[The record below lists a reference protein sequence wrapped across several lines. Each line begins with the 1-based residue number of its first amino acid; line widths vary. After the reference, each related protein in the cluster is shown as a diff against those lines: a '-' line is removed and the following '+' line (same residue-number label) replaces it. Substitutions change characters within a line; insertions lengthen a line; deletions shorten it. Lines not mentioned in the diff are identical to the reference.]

1 MTNRKLSTYF
11 NLHRRYF
18 RSVNLERD
26 LDIPDAVIGYIPT
39 ERSIDALRRII
50 TAFDRPNAHRYW
62 TMTGV
67 YGTGKSSFA
76 HYLAC
81 LCAPANSETRQNAL
95 NIAEKSFGG
104 NHSDL
109 IAIRETIP
117 EKGLFRAIATA
128 QREPLSWTIVRALA
142 NGANL
147 LWTKGKKP
155 KIATELIDLVS
166 QIEDGNE
173 SISISSTT
181 VLSLLKQTLE
191 SIDTNLILVIDEL
204 GKTLEFASMQQGSED
219 LYLLQQIAEIKIK
232 GNRQIYFLGM
242 LHQSFAGYSS
252 GLTTVEQN
260 EWVKIQGR
268 FEDIPLTESPN
279 QMTRLIGQ
287 AIDLTDADPIL
298 YPIHQ
303 QAEEWFNILQSILT
317 ENEVSTNII
326 AAAYPLHPLTSLI
339 LPLLC
344 VRYAQ
349 NDRSLLTFLTS
360 DEPYAFRQFLESEMI
375 DGDNIPTLKLDR
387 VYDYFVESVTGLTSR
402 INLQRWIEIQTLIQD
417 AGNQAPEILQ
427 ILKTIGV
434 MNLVTATGSLR
445 ASPELVAL
453 AMCNRPDDSAKIEF
467 WKEQI
472 ELLKNK
478 GLITYRTQ
486 GNELRIWEGS
496 DFNVDLAIRDL
507 TERDRFTLAGLL
519 QQLRPLKPLVAQRHY
534 TTTGSL
540 RYFERQYADSSIQLP
555 EVKCSSD
562 SYDGL
567 IIYWLDSSIPTVF
580 PTATID
586 NKPLI
591 IVQISQSSTLQIR
604 CQEFSALHKIKDS
617 VELVTD
623 GVARKE
629 VKHRLAEAERL
640 LDETIDRAFDWE
652 NGKNVCWVEGNI
664 VGIERTKAFQSLLS
678 KICDRV
684 YAQGL
689 KLDNEL
695 INRRELTSQGAK
707 ARRELIEGSIEHSE
721 LPRLGLEGYGP
732 EVTIYHSV
740 FGATGIHRQEED
752 SPEERLRQR
761 WGFQPPDLS
770 TIAGRGINDVWQ
782 AIEDFCLAAKERQ
795 QSLDLLYR
803 QLEKPPYGIKQG
815 IIPLL
820 IAAVLIHR
828 IDDVSFYKDGIFVP
842 ILSSEH
848 FELLVKDPSRYSV
861 KYIEVIGLRAQ
872 VFKELESVLRSSVQG
887 QSTSIRNSTL
897 LSVVKPLF
905 QFEKHLPAYTKKTQ
919 RMSER
924 ARIVLKSFGDAQEPD
939 VLIFSTLPIAC
950 GLPPIDAETQASETT
965 DLPREL
971 RIRLVQVLQ
980 EIQSVYENL
989 LIECKSLLHSAFAV
1003 SSGEHKL
1010 REDLRVRASYLVGN
1024 CVDPVLRRF
1033 TIAAVE
1039 ESKSDRD
1046 WLEALVSI
1054 VADKPTTSWTDQ
1066 DVTSFEVKLSDLSRR
1081 FNNLEALQKEVV
1093 TSNRSGFEAS
1103 RITIT
1108 QADGRE
1114 VNRMVWID
1122 REQSEKVDELVD
1134 ELVARINGYDD
1145 IQLQQAIV
1153 AKLAER
1159 LFGAQIPGHNTI
1171 ELSDRAGGGSVGK
1184 GNKTH
1189 SRSFRREG

>member
-1 MTNRKLSTYF
+1 MT
-11 NLHRRYF
+11 
-18 RSVNLERD
+18 
-26 LDIPDAVIGYIPT
+26 I
-39 ERSIDALRRII
+39 
-50 TAFDRPNAHRYW
+50 
-62 TMTGV
+62 
-67 YGTGKSSFA
+67 
-76 HYLAC
+76 
-81 LCAPANSETRQNAL
+81 
-95 NIAEKSFGG
+95 
-104 NHSDL
+104 
-109 IAIRETIP
+109 
-117 EKGLFRAIATA
+117 
-128 QREPLSWTIVRALA
+128 
-142 NGANL
+142 
-147 LWTKGKKP
+147 
-155 KIATELIDLVS
+155 
-166 QIEDGNE
+166 
-173 SISISSTT
+173 
-181 VLSLLKQTLE
+181 
-191 SIDTNLILVIDEL
+191 
-204 GKTLEFASMQQGSED
+204 
-219 LYLLQQIAEIKIK
+219 
-232 GNRQIYFLGM
+232 
-242 LHQSFAGYSS
+242 
-252 GLTTVEQN
+252 
-260 EWVKIQGR
+260 
-268 FEDIPLTESPN
+268 
-279 QMTRLIGQ
+279 LIGQ
-287 AIDLTDADPIL
+287 AIDKTNAEPIL
-298 YPIHQ
+298 YAIHQ
-303 QAEEWFNILQSILT
+303 QAEDWFNVLRRVLS
-317 ENEVSTNII
+317 ENEVSTIII
-326 AAAYPLHPLTSLI
+326 AAAYPLHPIASLV

-349 NDRSLLTFLTS
+349 NDRSLFTFLTS
-360 DEPYAFRQFLESEMI
+360 DEPYAFRQFLDSEVVT
-375 DGDNIPTLKLDR
+375 DECIPTLKLHR
-387 VYDYFVESVTGLTSR
+387 VYDYFVESVTGLASR
-402 INLQRWIEIQTLIQD
+402 INLQRWVEIQTLIQD
-417 AGNQAPEILQ
+417 AGDLSPEILQ
-427 ILKTIGV
+427 LLKTIGV
-434 MNLVTATGSLR
+434 MNLVTITGSLR

-453 AMCNRPDDSAKIEF
+453 AMCDRPDNIDELEF
-467 WKEQI
+467 WQEQI
-472 ELLKNK
+472 ELIKTK

-496 DFNVDLAIRDL
+496 DFNVDLAIRDAI
-507 TERDRFTLAGLL
+507 EVDRSMLASLL
-519 QQLRPLKPLVAQRHY
+519 QRLRPLKPLVAQRHY
-534 TTTGSL
+534 ANTGSL
-540 RYFERQYADSSIQLP
+540 RYFERQYVDRSTKLLEIR
-555 EVKCSSD
+555 CSSD

-567 IIYWLDSSIPTVF
+567 IVYWLDSSLPTVLP
-580 PTATID
+580 PTTID
-586 NKPLI
+586 GKPLV
-591 IVQISQSSTLQIR
+591 IVKISQLSTLQIR
-604 CQEFSALHKIKDS
+604 CQEFSALFKIQTTAA
-617 VELVTD
+617 ELATD

-629 VKHRLAEAERL
+629 VKHRLREAERL
-640 LDETIDRAFDWE
+640 LDETIDRAFDWAD
-652 NGKNVCWVEGNI
+652 GKNVCWVEGEI
-664 VGIERTKAFQSLLS
+664 VEIDRAKAFQSLLS
-678 KICDRV
+678 TICDRV
-684 YAQGL
+684 YVRGL

-695 INRRELTSQGAK
+695 INRRELTSQGSK
-707 ARRELIEGSIEHSE
+707 ARRELIEGSIEHSD

-740 FGATGIHRQEED
+740 FGATGIHRKGDDEWE
-752 SPEERLRQR
+752 
-761 WGFQPPDLS
+761 FYHPDLS
-770 TIAGRGINDVWQ
+770 TTAGRGINDIWQ
-782 AIEDFCLAAKERQ
+782 AVENFCLAAKERQ

-803 QLEKPPYGIKQG
+803 QLEKPPYGVKQG

-905 QFEKHLPAYTKKTQ
+905 QFENRLPAYTKKTE

-924 ARIVLKSFGDAQEPD
+924 ARMVLRSFGDAQEPD

-950 GLPPIDAETQASETT
+950 GLPPIGSESQASDTI

-1003 SSGEHKL
+1003 SSGENKL

-1093 TSNRSGFEAS
+1093 TSNKSGFEAS

-1122 REQSEKVDELVD
+1122 REQSGKVDELVD
-1134 ELVARINGYDD
+1134 ELVERINGYED
-1145 IQLQQAIV
+1145 IQLRQAIV

-1159 LFGAQIPGHNTI
+1159 LFGTQILGHNTI
-1171 ELSDRAGGGSVGK
+1171 ELSDRSGGGSVGK

>member
-26 LDIPDAVIGYIPT
+26 LDIPDAVLGYVLT
-39 ERSIDALRRII
+39 ERSINALRRIT
-50 TAFDRPNAHRYW
+50 TAFGRANAHRYW

-67 YGTGKSSFA
+67 YGTGKSAFA

-81 LCAPANSETRQNAL
+81 LCAPTNSEIKQNAVT
-95 NIAEKSFGG
+95 IADESFVG
-104 NHSDL
+104 NNADL
-109 IAIRETIP
+109 IAIQQSIP
-117 EKGLFRAIATA
+117 DRGLFRAIATA

-142 NGANL
+142 NGVDTF
-147 LWTKGKKP
+147 WTKGKKP
-155 KIATELIDLVS
+155 KIAMELIDLVS
-166 QIEDGNE
+166 KIGDG
-173 SISISSTT
+173 SDSYSISSKT
-181 VLSLLKQTLE
+181 VLSLLKRTIE
-191 SIDTNLILVIDEL
+191 SIDTHLLLAIDEL
-204 GKTLEFASMQQGSED
+204 GKNLEFASIQPGSED
-219 LYLLQQIAEIKIK
+219 LYLLQQIAETKYQ
-232 GNRQIYFLGM
+232 GDGQIYFLGM
-242 LHQSFAGYSS
+242 LHQSFAGYSG
-252 GLTTVEQN
+252 GLTAIEQN
-260 EWVKIQGR
+260 EWVKVQGR
-268 FEDIPLTESPN
+268 FEDIPFTESPDR
-279 QMTRLIGQ
+279 MTRLIGQ
-287 AIDLTDADPIL
+287 AIDKTNAEPIL
-298 YPIHQ
+298 YAIHQ
-303 QAEEWFNILQSILT
+303 QAEDWFNVLRRVLS
-317 ENEVSTNII
+317 ENEVSTIII
-326 AAAYPLHPLTSLI
+326 AAAYPLHPIASLV

-349 NDRSLLTFLTS
+349 NDRSLFTFLTS
-360 DEPYAFRQFLESEMI
+360 DEPYAFRQFLDSEVVT
-375 DGDNIPTLKLDR
+375 DECIPTLKLHR
-387 VYDYFVESVTGLTSR
+387 VYDYFVESVTGLASR
-402 INLQRWIEIQTLIQD
+402 INLQRWVEIQTLIQD
-417 AGNQAPEILQ
+417 AGDLSPEILQ
-427 ILKTIGV
+427 LLKTIGV
-434 MNLVTATGSLR
+434 MNLVTITGSLR

-453 AMCNRPDDSAKIEF
+453 AMCDRPDNIDELEF
-467 WKEQI
+467 WQEQI
-472 ELLKNK
+472 ELIKTK

-496 DFNVDLAIRDL
+496 DFNVDLAIRDAI
-507 TERDRFTLAGLL
+507 EVDRSMLASLL
-519 QQLRPLKPLVAQRHY
+519 QRLRPLKPLVAQRHY
-534 TTTGSL
+534 ANTGSL
-540 RYFERQYADSSIQLP
+540 RYFERQYVDHSTKLLEIR
-555 EVKCSSD
+555 CSSD

-567 IIYWLDSSIPTVF
+567 IVYWLDSSLPTVLP
-580 PTATID
+580 PTTID
-586 NKPLI
+586 GKPLV
-591 IVQISQSSTLQIR
+591 IVKISQLSTLQIR
-604 CQEFSALHKIKDS
+604 CQEFSALFKIQTTAA
-617 VELVTD
+617 ELATD

-629 VKHRLAEAERL
+629 VKHRLREAERL
-640 LDETIDRAFDWE
+640 LDETIDRAFDWAD
-652 NGKNVCWVEGNI
+652 GKNVCWVEGEI
-664 VGIERTKAFQSLLS
+664 VEIDRAKAFQSLLS
-678 KICDRV
+678 TICDRV
-684 YAQGL
+684 YVRGL

-695 INRRELTSQGAK
+695 INRRELTSQGSK
-707 ARRELIEGSIEHSE
+707 ARRELIEGSIEHSD

-740 FGATGIHRQEED
+740 FGATGIHRKGDDEWE
-752 SPEERLRQR
+752 
-761 WGFQPPDLS
+761 FYPPDLS
-770 TIAGRGINDVWQ
+770 TTAGRGINDIWQ
-782 AIEDFCLAAKERQ
+782 AVENFCLAAKERQ

-803 QLEKPPYGIKQG
+803 QLEKPPYGVKQG

-905 QFEKHLPAYTKKTQ
+905 QFENRLPAYTKKTE

-924 ARIVLKSFGDAQEPD
+924 ARMVLRSFGDAQEPD

-950 GLPPIDAETQASETT
+950 GLPPIGSESQASDTI

-1003 SSGEHKL
+1003 SSGENKL

-1093 TSNRSGFEAS
+1093 TSNKSGFEAS

-1122 REQSEKVDELVD
+1122 REQSGKVDELVD
-1134 ELVARINGYDD
+1134 ELVERINGYED
-1145 IQLQQAIV
+1145 IQLRQAIV

-1159 LFGAQIPGHNTI
+1159 LFGTQILGHNTI
-1171 ELSDRAGGGSVGK
+1171 ELSDRSGGGSVGK

>member
-26 LDIPDAVIGYIPT
+26 LDIPDAVLGYVPT

-95 NIAEKSFGG
+95 NIAEKSFGKD
-104 NHSDL
+104 NSDL

-147 LWTKGKKP
+147 LWTKGKKA

-166 QIEDGNE
+166 QIDDGNK
-173 SISISSTT
+173 SILISSTT
-181 VLSLLKQTLE
+181 VLSLLKQTIE
-191 SIDTNLILVIDEL
+191 SIDTDLLLVIDEL
-204 GKTLEFASMQQGSED
+204 GKSLEFASMQQGSED

-232 GNRQIYFLGM
+232 GSKQIYFLGM

-287 AIDLTDADPIL
+287 AIDLTNADPIL

-303 QAEEWFNILQSILT
+303 QAEEWFNTLQSILT

-349 NDRSLLTFLTS
+349 NDRSLFTFLTS
-360 DEPYAFRQFLESEMI
+360 DEPYAFRQFLESEI
-375 DGDNIPTLKLDR
+375 VEGDKISTLKLHR

-402 INLQRWIEIQTLIQD
+402 INLQRWVEIQTLIQD
-417 AGNQAPEILQ
+417 VGNQPPEILRL
-427 ILKTIGV
+427 LKTIGV

-445 ASPELVAL
+445 ASPELVTL
-453 AMCNRPDDSAKIEF
+453 AMCDRSYDSAELEF
-467 WKEQI
+467 WQEQI
-472 ELLKNK
+472 ELLKTK

-496 DFNVDLAIRDL
+496 DFNVDLAIRDIAD
-507 TERDRFTLAGLL
+507 RDRFTLASLL

-540 RYFERQYADSSIQLP
+540 RYFERQYVDSRVQLP

-567 IIYWLDSSIPTVF
+567 IIYWLDSSLPTVF

-591 IVQISQSSTLQIR
+591 IVQISQLSTLQIR
-604 CQEFSALHKIKDS
+604 CQEFSALHKIQTTAA
-617 VELVTD
+617 ELVND

-629 VKHRLAEAERL
+629 VKHRLVEAERL
-640 LDETIDRAFDWE
+640 LDETIDRAFDWAD
-652 NGKNVCWVEGNI
+652 GKNICWVEGEI
-664 VGIERTKAFQSLLS
+664 VEIERTKAFQSLLS
-678 KICDRV
+678 TICDRV
-684 YAQGL
+684 YSQGL

-695 INRRELTSQGAK
+695 INRRELTSQGSK
-707 ARRELIEGSIEHSE
+707 ARRELIEGCIEHSD

-740 FGATGIHRQEED
+740 FGATRIHRQENDE
-752 SPEERLRQR
+752 
-761 WGFQPPDLS
+761 WGFYPPDLS
-770 TIAGRGINDVWQ
+770 TTAGRGINDVWQ
-782 AIEDFCLAAKERQ
+782 AIENFCLAAKERQ

-905 QFEKHLPAYTKKTQ
+905 QFEKRLPAYTKKTQ

-950 GLPPIDAETQASETT
+950 GLPPVGSESQASDNPENI

-980 EIQSVYENL
+980 EIQSAYENL

-1003 SSGEHKL
+1003 SSGENKL

-1024 CVDPVLRRF
+1024 CVDPLLRRF

-1122 REQSEKVDELVD
+1122 REQSGKVDELVD
-1134 ELVARINGYDD
+1134 ELVERINGYDD

-1171 ELSDRAGGGSVGK
+1171 ELSDRSGGGNVGK
-1184 GNKTH
+1184 GSKTH
-1189 SRSFRREG
+1189 SRSIRG